1 MTLDLD
7 EYRERLEARFGKSRE
22 ISRNLIQRAQR
33 APRRVVFPEGSHPR
47 ILRVAAHLVEEGIAR
62 PILLGKTG
70 EILQTAERLDV
81 SLEGVELIRP
91 REHPKRKA
99 YVEEL
104 YRQRQRKGLTL
115 PDADLLLRN
124 YNYFGT
130 MMVHMGDA
138 EGLVSGVTQHYPDVI
153 RPALQ
158 IIGPRPGLTR
168 VCGVYC
174 VIARKKCYFFAD
186 TTVNIQPDA
195 ADLAEIAILAA
206 GVAREFGFEPKVA
219 MLSFS
224 SFGSVRHEVVQR
236 VREAVE
242 IVRRR
247 APRLAIDGEM
257 QLEPAI
263 APEIAQQLF
272 PFSPIR
278 GDANVLIFP
287 DLQSGNLG
295 YKLVQ
300 RMGGAETIG
309 PILAGLARPVHV
321 LSQTSDDN
329 EIINMTAIA
338 VVESQSIDGD
348 GARPGLDPV
357 LAEVRV

>member
-1 MTLDLD
+1 M
-7 EYRERLEARFGKSRE
+7 R
-22 ISRNLIQRAQR
+22 
-33 APRRVVFPEGSHPR
+33 
-47 ILRVAAHLVEEGIAR
+47 EGI
-62 PILLGKTG
+62 
-70 EILQTAERLDV
+70 
-81 SLEGVELIRP
+81 ELIRP
-91 REHPKRKA
+91 REYPKRKA
-99 YVEEL
+99 YLDEL
-104 YRQRQRKGLTL
+104 YRLRQRKGLTL
-115 PDADLLLRN
+115 PDADFLLRN

-138 EGLVSGVTQHYPDVI
+138 DGLVSGVTQHYPDVI

-195 ADLAEIAILAA
+195 AELAEIAILAA
-206 GVAREFGFEPKVA
+206 GVAREFGFEPRIA

-224 SFGSVRHEVVQR
+224 SFGSVQHEVVER
-236 VREAVE
+236 VRRAVE
-242 IVRRR
+242 MVRRL
-247 APRLAIDGEM
+247 APQLTIEGDM

-263 APEIAQQLF
+263 DPEIARELF
-272 PFSPIR
+272 PFSRIR

-295 YKLVQ
+295 YKLLQ
-300 RMGGAETIG
+300 RLGGAETFG
-309 PILAGLARPVHV
+309 PILAGLAKPVHV
-321 LSQTSDDN
+321 VAQTSDDN

-338 VVESQSIDGD
+338 VVEAQLREGEVARADGP
-348 GARPGLDPV
+348 AIL
-357 LAEVRV
+357 EEMRV